1 MPNHDT
7 ELFWQKSLC
16 YHLTQ
21 LSIYDRVWAL
31 KPPLCCLQ
39 GPYPFA
45 NMQARRS
52 TSHVYHTSSQ
62 IGNFLLLSLAEL
74 YVIRKVKAM
83 PEILFPLHSFS
94 SSSFFLL
101 LPLLLQFLLFSLLL
115 LYTIQETSRK
125 GIKAHVEGNN
135 TQYTPLFSSLAP
147 QHSSSQT

>member
-1 MPNHDT
+1 MT
-7 ELFWQKSLC
+7 ELLWYKSLC

-31 KPPLCCLQ
+31 KPPLCCLR
-39 GPYPFA
+39 GPDPFA

-94 SSSFFLL
+94 PSSSSPPPVPSL
-101 LPLLLQFLLFSLLL
+101 LPPPSLYNLGDK
-115 LYTIQETSRK
+115 QK
-125 GIKAHVEGNN
+125 GD
-135 TQYTPLFSSLAP
+135 
-147 QHSSSQT
+147 